1 MFFRKCVRYGLTGL
15 VIPVLSGFTFP
26 EGRLPAPTVRTAG
39 AHGPKTSRQI
49 PNAANH
55 HFILVGER
63 GNNPPKESNT
73 NENKPATDPNP
84 IAAEQAFAE
93 AEQLLKDER
102 AESSRRAIE
111 RFKDSL
117 PLWRATSDR
126 RKEALTL
133 KRIGDAYQPL
143 GDYQTALTFYNQAL
157 VLNRATGNRKSE
169 AETLNEISY
178 IYLNFGMN
186 QKAIE
191 LSTEALRLAEAAG
204 DQDAV
209 ARAYNNLG
217 EIYYGFGKLQESL
230 KFCEQ
235 ALKLSRSLNNRA
247 GQALALVSSGY
258 VYSDVGQVRQAFNS
272 YEQAIS
278 LWQSIPERRGEAITL
293 SAIGRLYSRIGESQE
308 ALDFFQRAQRLLQP
322 IGDPIWDASV
332 LNGMALIYNGL
343 GESRRALEYYDR
355 SLSLFRG
362 AKYLYGEAT
371 TLGEI
376 GRVHFSTGE
385 NAKALQHHEL
395 ALSIFKSIGDRR
407 MENVEL
413 KEIGK
418 IHDAQGDKSKALD
431 YYRRA
436 RSSYRNEKDL
446 RGEAITVNLMGRIYA
461 DRGQKQPAMDL
472 FAQALSLSRE
482 AEFPLTEAA
491 ALHNIARLERDNG
504 NLFAAREGTEQA
516 LSIIE
521 SLREKVNSSDLRASY
536 FASVRQ
542 QHEFYIDLLMQ
553 LDQKNPAGG
562 FNVAAF
568 EASER
573 FRARSFLEMVSAARV
588 GVRDKADPAL
598 LERERQLNQQFRE
611 TANRRMK
618 LAQAAGAESAETS
631 KLTKELDELV
641 WQLREVEAQIRAGT
655 IRDLLPTQPLNLKDI
670 QQRVLDD
677 DSVLLEYM
685 LGEERSYV
693 WEVTRT
699 DITGYELPAR
709 ARIETAARRF
719 RDLLTVNQPFE
730 NETFSQ
736 HQARIRE
743 ADAQIPEAA
752 AALSDFVIA
761 PVQHKLGT
769 KRLIIVADGAL
780 HYIPFLAL
788 TVKPGPNEMSNPG
801 ERIPLLAN
809 HEIVYEPSASAL
821 AYVRNEGTP
830 RNTSKSIA
838 VFANPVFDANDSRV
852 TNPASPTSSQ
862 VSTSRDLFREVGIL
876 DGKIPAALPA
886 SRTEAEAIMSF
897 APWGTG
903 LKALGFEA
911 SRATV
916 TSPELAHYRIV
927 HFATHGY
934 VDYERPE
941 LSGLVLSLVDRQG
954 QPQEGYFRLHD
965 IYNLKL
971 SADLVVLS
979 ACNTGLG
986 KEVKGEGLIGLTR
999 GFMYAGAGGVA
1010 ASLWKV
1016 DDEATAE
1023 LMTRFYE
1030 GMFKKGLRPSAAMR
1044 EAQLWMWQQRR
1055 WKQPYFWAAF
1065 IMQGRYDQTEIAPA
1079 SNSRAQWLVTS
1090 AGLISLCLL
1099 GACLILRKKTKSSSL
1114 GTIRGA
1120 ARPE

>member
-1 MFFRKCVRYGLTGL
+1 MLSRKFVRDGLIILAIPLVSASSLHDGRATTSDSSLVATGRREESRPITRVANYL
-15 VIPVLSGFTFP
+15 PLIPGP
-26 EGRLPAPTVRTAG
+26 ENYKP
-39 AHGPKTSRQI
+39 HGPVEKGAQ
-49 PNAANH
+49 
-55 HFILVGER
+55 
-63 GNNPPKESNT
+63 
-73 NENKPATDPNP
+73 TDPDKS
-84 IAAEQAFAE
+84 AERPFTE
-93 AEQLLKDER
+93 AEELLKEER
-102 AESSRRAIE
+102 AESSRSAIE
-111 RFKDSL
+111 KFKESL
-117 PLWRATSDR
+117 TLWRAAGDPR
-126 RKEALTL
+126 NEALTL
-133 KRIGDAYQPL
+133 KRIGDAHVPL
-143 GDYQTALTFYNQAL
+143 GEYQNALTFYNQAL
-157 VLNRATGNRKSE
+157 SMNRATGDRTSE
-169 AETLNEISY
+169 AETLNEIGY
-178 IYLNFGMN
+178 VHLILGEN
-186 QKAIE
+186 QQA
-191 LSTEALRLAEAAG
+191 LRFTNQALRLAQAMG
-204 DQDAV
+204 TQRGI
-209 ARAYNNLG
+209 ARAQNNLG
-217 EIYYGFGKLQESL
+217 EIYYGLGDLQ
-230 KFCEQ
+230 
-235 ALKLSRSLNNRA
+235 RSLRYFELALDRWRGLGDPA
-247 GQALALVSSGY
+247 GQALALLNSGY
-258 VYSDVGQVRQAFNS
+258 VYSDLGQVRQAFTF

-278 LWQSIPERRGEAITL
+278 LWESIEDQRGQSITL
-293 SAIGRLYSRIGESQE
+293 TAIGRLYHRIGESQE
-308 ALDFFQRAQRLLQP
+308 ALDFFQRAKTLINP
-322 IGDPIWDASV
+322 IGDPISEASV
-332 LNGMALIYNGL
+332 LNGMAYVYHGL
-343 GESRRALEYYDR
+343 GENHRALEYYNR
-355 SLSLFRG
+355 SLALFRT
-362 AKYLYGEAT
+362 AEYRSGEAT
-371 TLGEI
+371 TLGAV
-376 GRVHFSTGE
+376 GRVYFSLDD
-385 NAKALQHHEL
+385 NSKALQHHET
-395 ALSIFKSIGDRR
+395 ALSIFKAIGDRR

-418 IHDAQGDKSKALD
+418 IYDAQGDKPKALG

-461 DRGQKQPAMDL
+461 DRGQKQTAMDL

-482 AEFPLTEAA
+482 AEYPLTEAA
-491 ALHNIARLERDNG
+491 ALHNIARLERDNS
-504 NLFAAREGTEQA
+504 NLFAARERTEQA
-516 LSIIE
+516 LNIIE

-553 LDQKNPAGG
+553 LDRTNPTGG
-562 FNVAAF
+562 FKLAAF

-573 FRARSFLEMVSAARV
+573 FRARSFLELVSAARV

-631 KLTKELDELV
+631 KVAKELDELV
-641 WQLREVEAQIRAGT
+641 WQLREVEAQIRSGT

-685 LGEERSYV
+685 LGEERSYA
-693 WEVTRT
+693 WAVTRT
-699 DITGYELPAR
+699 EIKSYELPAR
-709 ARIETAARRF
+709 ARIETAARKF
-719 RDLLTVNQPFE
+719 RDLLTVNQPLE

-736 HQARIRE
+736 QQARIRE

-752 AALSDFVIA
+752 AALSDLVIA
-761 PVQHKLGT
+761 PVQHELGT

-788 TVKPGPNEMSNPG
+788 TVKPRPNDVSNSG
-801 ERIPLLAN
+801 ERIPLLAR

-821 AYVRNEGTP
+821 AYVRNDGTP
-830 RNTSKSIA
+830 RHTPKSIA

-852 TNPASPTSSQ
+852 TNPASPNSSD
-862 VSTSRDLFREVGIL
+862 VSTSRDLFREVGIS
-876 DGKIPAALPA
+876 DGKVPAALPA

-916 TSPELAHYRIV
+916 TSPELAQYRIV
-927 HFATHGY
+927 HFATHGF

-986 KEVKGEGLIGLTR
+986 KEIKGEGLIGLTR

-1055 WKQPYFWAAF
+1055 WQQPYFWAAF
-1065 IMQGRYDQTEIAPA
+1065 IMQGRYDQTEISTA

-1090 AGLISLCLL
+1090 AGLISVCLL
-1099 GACLILRKKTKSSSL
+1099 GACLILRKKTKSPSL